1 MDCTTRLCRDGRA
14 LTGACAKGPARRGD
28 ARPAAPLEG
37 SARQYRAGGAAV
49 RGQLARGVAAMDR
62 ADRMLEIGQRFA
74 REYRAAIFG
83 LDQAEIECLAD
94 RWQRITPAAR
104 AA

>member
-1 MDCTTRLCRDGRA
+1 
-14 LTGACAKGPARRGD
+14 
-28 ARPAAPLEG
+28 
-37 SARQYRAGGAAV
+37 
-49 RGQLARGVAAMDR
+49 
-62 ADRMLEIGQRFA
+62 MLEIGQRFA

-94 RWQRITPAAR
+94 RWQRITPAAQ